1 MSAVSQMQTQLPFPS
16 PEQIRIEIA
25 DATNLEE
32 QYGTNQPTKTKEQGV
47 VDALLWILG
56 GPKPCTVEDNQ
67 MELNQQDED
76 VLQKWVSGTVKAE
89 KVQTGWQDTPLLDD
103 EYENDLLMQICRESQ
118 TFANLIRSSL
128 HYLDNGDDN
137 HLPTWLG
144 SYVADRPKTQVQLVV
159 TQDPTFT
166 IDED

>member
-1 MSAVSQMQTQLPFPS
+1 MSIARTLEKIQV
-16 PEQIRIEIA
+16 EIA
-25 DATNLEE
+25 VATSLEE
-32 QYGTNQPTKTKEQGV
+32 KYGTNQPTKTYEQGV
-47 VDALLWILG
+47 VDALLWVLG
-56 GPKPCTVEDNQ
+56 GQKPCTVEDNQ

-76 VLQKWVSGTVKAE
+76 VLQKWVSGTFKAE